1 MNAFVWQAENNH
13 SASFHKKKKLSFA
26 AKFFAKKTYE
36 ILKNKKK
43 RLKIK

>member
-1 MNAFVWQAENNH
+1 MNAFVWHVENNH
-13 SASFHKKKKLSFA
+13 SASFHKKKRTSFA
-26 AKFFAKKTYE
+26 AKFFARKTYE